1 MNTWK
6 CYRCNLSFTKKDHAK
21 LHNEITN
28 HVSRQIE
35 LVS

>member
-6 CYRCNLSFTKKDHAK
+6 CYRCNLSFAKIDHAK
-21 LHNEITN
+21 MHNEITN
-28 HVSRQIE
+28 HDSQIIE